1 MSRKV
6 FDKLTSAAGI
16 VVVVVLV
23 IAGGL
28 LTWGH
33 SFVNYNVHNQLAQQQ
48 IYFPP
53 KAAFAH
59 PKAGTEITPSM
70 IPSVSQY
77 AGQQLLTGAQAK
89 IYADKFIAVHLS
101 EMPYGGVYSKIS
113 AAALANPKNTQLQSL
128 VQTSFR
134 GTTLR
139 GLLLEA
145 YAFSKIGQIMLW
157 GAIASFCRSVDD
169 GRADRARIRS
179 RPAHRARSAAVRR
192 QGGERRYLL
201 NEALVPF
208 GLDALQMP
216 APARLAGA
224 GILVSGHSAGSVRA
238 SRR

>member
-6 FDKLTSAAGI
+6 FDILASSAGV

-33 SFVNYNVHNQLAQQQ
+33 TFVSNNVHDQLAQQQ

-53 KAAFAH
+53 KAAFDH

-77 AGQQLLTGAQAK
+77 AGQQLLTGPQAK
-89 IYADKFIAVHLS
+89 VYANDFIAVHLS
-101 EMPYGGVYSKIS
+101 EMPYGGTYSKIS
-113 AAALANPKNTQLQSL
+113 AAALTNPKNTQLATL
-128 VQTSFR
+128 KQTAFT

-145 YAFSKIGQIMLW
+145 YAFSTIGTIMLW
-157 GAIASFCRSVDD
+157 GAIAAFIAALCMSVLV
-169 GRADRARIRS
+169 GLGFWHARRTT
-179 RPAHRARSAAVRR
+179 
-192 QGGERRYLL
+192 Q
-201 NEALVPF
+201 EAQVLAPKT
-208 GLDALQMP
+208 
-216 APARLAGA
+216 APA
-224 GILVSGHSAGSVRA
+224 S
-238 SRR
+238 